1 MLPICI
7 SIYNAFIY
15 IIIYTSAL
23 SPSPKTVQ
31 SMIPPEVSW
40 NGQRLKFYARFCGVK
55 GDWPWLR
62 TCYKLSTGFTSKRI
76 CHECPSNDPQLL
88 LGLVENMHVFFS

>member
-1 MLPICI
+1 
-7 SIYNAFIY
+7 
-15 IIIYTSAL
+15 
-23 SPSPKTVQ
+23 
-31 SMIPPEVSW
+31 MIPPEVSW